1 MKKYSIE
8 LKKKVIKEYEETEI
22 SLNELARKYEIKS
35 PKSIRERIR
44 KYEIYGLSGIENPKN
59 LNYPSDLK
67 QNVIKCALT
76 EDLNF
81 RELADKFEIRNPKT
95 VSEWVRKFQEEKNF
109 PKINLSIDL
118 KEEYLN
124 MKKKNNRKKDYSE
137 KEIQEILQENLY
149 LRIENDYL
157 KELRRLELEEDLT
170 DAVNDK
176 LKVVQKSINSNRK
189 MVHLF
194 WFILHM

>member
-1 MKKYSIE
+1 MKKYSKE
-8 LKKKVIKEYEETEI
+8 LKQKVIREYKETSI
-22 SLNELARKYEIKS
+22 SLSKLARKYEIKS

-44 KYEIYGLSGIENPKN
+44 KYEIYGLSGIETPKS

-109 PKINLSIDL
+109 PKINLTIDF
-118 KEEYLN
+118 KEECLE
-124 MKKKNNRKKDYSE
+124 MKKNNKKKDYSE

-170 DAVNDK
+170 DVIKNTNK
-176 LKVVQKSINSNRK
+176 QEKSAKS
-189 MVHLF
+189 
-194 WFILHM
+194 

>member
-44 KYEIYGLSGIENPKN
+44 KYKLYGLSGIESPKT
-59 LNYPSDLK
+59 LKYPSDLK

-109 PKINLSIDL
+109 PKINLTIDF
-118 KEEYLN
+118 KEEYLE
-124 MKKKNNRKKDYSE
+124 MKKNNKKKDYSE

-170 DAVNDK
+170 DVIKNTNK
-176 LKVVQKSINSNRK
+176 QEKSAKS
-189 MVHLF
+189 
-194 WFILHM
+194 

>member
-8 LKKKVIKEYEETEI
+8 LKKKVIKEYKETET
-22 SLNELARKYEIKS
+22 SLNELARKYGIKS
-35 PKSIRERIR
+35 PKSIREWIR
-44 KYEIYGLSGIENPKN
+44 KYKLYGINEIESPKAKK
-59 LNYPSDLK
+59 YPLELK
-67 QNVIKCALT
+67 QNVIKYALT

-109 PKINLSIDL
+109 PKINLTIDF
-118 KEEYLN
+118 KEEYLE
-124 MKKKNNRKKDYSE
+124 MKKNNKKKDYSE

-170 DAVNDK
+170 DVIKNTNK
-176 LKVVQKSINSNRK
+176 QEKSAKS
-189 MVHLF
+189 
-194 WFILHM
+194 

>member
-109 PKINLSIDL
+109 PEINLTIDF
-118 KEEYLN
+118 KEEYLE
-124 MKKKNNRKKDYSE
+124 MKKNNKKKDYSE

-157 KELRRLELEEDLT
+157 KELRRLELEEDLKDVIKNT
-170 DAVNDK
+170 NK
-176 LKVVQKSINSNRK
+176 QEKSAKS
-189 MVHLF
+189 
-194 WFILHM
+194 

>member
-35 PKSIRERIR
+35 PKSIREWIR

-109 PKINLSIDL
+109 PKINLTIDF
-118 KEEYLN
+118 KEEYLE
-124 MKKKNNRKKDYSE
+124 MKKNNKKKDYSE

-170 DAVNDK
+170 DVIKNTNK
-176 LKVVQKSINSNRK
+176 QEKSAKS
-189 MVHLF
+189 
-194 WFILHM
+194 

>member
-22 SLNELARKYEIKS
+22 SLNKLARKYEIKS

-44 KYEIYGLSGIENPKN
+44 KYEIYGISGIENPKN

-118 KEEYLN
+118 KEEYLD
-124 MKKKNNRKKDYSE
+124 MKKNNKKKDYSE

-170 DAVNDK
+170 DAIKNTNK
-176 LKVVQKSINSNRK
+176 QEKSAKS
-189 MVHLF
+189 
-194 WFILHM
+194 

>member
-1 MKKYSIE
+1 MKKYSKE
-8 LKKKVIKEYEETEI
+8 LKQKVIREYKETSI
-22 SLNELARKYEIKS
+22 SLSKLARKYEIKS

-44 KYEIYGLSGIENPKN
+44 KYEIYGLSGIETPKN
-59 LNYPSDLK
+59 LKYPSDLK

-109 PKINLSIDL
+109 PKINLTIDF
-118 KEEYLN
+118 KEEYLE
-124 MKKKNNRKKDYSE
+124 MKKNNKKKDYSE

-170 DAVNDK
+170 DVIKNTNK
-176 LKVVQKSINSNRK
+176 QEKSAKS
-189 MVHLF
+189 
-194 WFILHM
+194 

>member
-1 MKKYSIE
+1 MKKYSIG

-22 SLNELARKYEIKS
+22 SLNKLARKYEIKS

-118 KEEYLN
+118 KEEYLD
-124 MKKKNNRKKDYSE
+124 MKKNNKKKDYSE

-170 DAVNDK
+170 DVIKNTNK
-176 LKVVQKSINSNRK
+176 QEKSAKS
-189 MVHLF
+189 
-194 WFILHM
+194 

>member
-1 MKKYSIE
+1 MKKYSIG

-22 SLNELARKYEIKS
+22 SLNKLARKYEIKS

-118 KEEYLN
+118 KEEYLD
-124 MKKKNNRKKDYSE
+124 MKKNNKKKDYSE

-170 DAVNDK
+170 DAIKNTNK
-176 LKVVQKSINSNRK
+176 QEKSAKS
-189 MVHLF
+189 
-194 WFILHM
+194 

>member
-109 PKINLSIDL
+109 PKINLSIDF
-118 KEEYLN
+118 KEEYLE
-124 MKKKNNRKKDYSE
+124 MKKNNKKKDYSE

-157 KELRRLELEEDLT
+157 KELRRLELEEDLKDVIKNT
-170 DAVNDK
+170 NK
-176 LKVVQKSINSNRK
+176 QEKSAKS
-189 MVHLF
+189 
-194 WFILHM
+194 

>member
-44 KYEIYGLSGIENPKN
+44 KYEIYGLSGIENPKY

-170 DAVNDK
+170 DVIKNTNK
-176 LKVVQKSINSNRK
+176 QEKSAKS
-189 MVHLF
+189 
-194 WFILHM
+194 

>member
-118 KEEYLN
+118 KEEYLD
-124 MKKKNNRKKDYSE
+124 MKKNNKKKDYSE

-170 DAVNDK
+170 DVIKNINKPDQSA
-176 LKVVQKSINSNRK
+176 KS
-189 MVHLF
+189 
-194 WFILHM
+194 

>member
-22 SLNELARKYEIKS
+22 SLNKLARKYEIKS
-35 PKSIRERIR
+35 PKSIREWIR
-44 KYEIYGLSGIENPKN
+44 KYEIYGLSGIESPKN

-118 KEEYLN
+118 KEEYLD
-124 MKKKNNRKKDYSE
+124 MKKNNKKKDYSE

-170 DAVNDK
+170 DAIKNTNK
-176 LKVVQKSINSNRK
+176 QEKSAKS
-189 MVHLF
+189 
-194 WFILHM
+194 

>member
-22 SLNELARKYEIKS
+22 SLNKLARKYEIKS
-35 PKSIRERIR
+35 PKSIREWIR
-44 KYEIYGLSGIENPKN
+44 KYEIYGLSGIESPKN

-109 PKINLSIDL
+109 PKINLTIDL
-118 KEEYLN
+118 KEEYLD
-124 MKKKNNRKKDYSE
+124 MKKNNKKKDYSE

-157 KELRRLELEEDLT
+157 KELRRLELEEDLADVIKNT
-170 DAVNDK
+170 NK
-176 LKVVQKSINSNRK
+176 QEKSAKS
-189 MVHLF
+189 
-194 WFILHM
+194 

>member
-1 MKKYSIE
+1 MCFN
-8 LKKKVIKEYEETEI
+8 T
-22 SLNELARKYEIKS
+22 
-35 PKSIRERIR
+35 
-44 KYEIYGLSGIENPKN
+44 
-59 LNYPSDLK
+59 SDLK

-109 PKINLSIDL
+109 PKINLTIDF
-118 KEEYLN
+118 KEEYLE
-124 MKKKNNRKKDYSE
+124 MKKNNKKKDYSE

-170 DAVNDK
+170 DVIKNTNK
-176 LKVVQKSINSNRK
+176 QEKSAKS
-189 MVHLF
+189 
-194 WFILHM
+194 

>member
-1 MKKYSIE
+1 M
-8 LKKKVIKEYEETEI
+8 
-22 SLNELARKYEIKS
+22 
-35 PKSIRERIR
+35 
-44 KYEIYGLSGIENPKN
+44 
-59 LNYPSDLK
+59 
-67 QNVIKCALT
+67 IKCALT

-109 PKINLSIDL
+109 PKINLTIDF
-118 KEEYLN
+118 KEEYLE
-124 MKKKNNRKKDYSE
+124 MKKNNKKKDYSE

-170 DAVNDK
+170 DVIKNTNK
-176 LKVVQKSINSNRK
+176 QEKSAKS
-189 MVHLF
+189 
-194 WFILHM
+194 

>member
-8 LKKKVIKEYEETEI
+8 LKKKVIKEYKETET
-22 SLNELARKYEIKS
+22 SLNELARKYGIKS
-35 PKSIRERIR
+35 PKSIREWIR
-44 KYEIYGLSGIENPKN
+44 KYKLYGINEIESPKAKK
-59 LNYPSDLK
+59 YPLELK
-67 QNVIKCALT
+67 QNVIKYALT

-109 PKINLSIDL
+109 PKINLTIDF
-118 KEEYLN
+118 KEEYLE
-124 MKKKNNRKKDYSE
+124 MKKNNKKKDYSE

-157 KELRRLELEEDLT
+157 KELRRLELEEDLADVIKNT
-170 DAVNDK
+170 NK
-176 LKVVQKSINSNRK
+176 QEKSAKS
-189 MVHLF
+189 
-194 WFILHM
+194 

>member
-22 SLNELARKYEIKS
+22 SLNKLARKYEIKS
-35 PKSIRERIR
+35 PKSIREWIR

-118 KEEYLN
+118 KEEYLD
-124 MKKKNNRKKDYSE
+124 MKKNNKKKDYSE

-170 DAVNDK
+170 DVIKNTNK
-176 LKVVQKSINSNRK
+176 QEKSAKS
-189 MVHLF
+189 
-194 WFILHM
+194 

>member
-22 SLNELARKYEIKS
+22 SLNELARKYDIKS
-35 PKSIRERIR
+35 TKSIREWIR
-44 KYEIYGLSGIENPKN
+44 KYKLYGINGIEIPNSKE
-59 LNYPSDLK
+59 YPLELK
-67 QNVIKCALT
+67 QNVIKYALT

-109 PKINLSIDL
+109 PKINLTIDL
-118 KEEYLN
+118 KEKYLS
-124 MKKKNNRKKDYSE
+124 MKKNNSKKDYSE
-137 KEIQEILQENLY
+137 KEIQEILEENLH

-157 KELRRLELEEDLT
+157 KELRRLGLEKDLK
-170 DAVNDK
+170 DAIKDINK
-176 LKVVQKSINSNRK
+176 PEKSAKS
-189 MVHLF
+189 
-194 WFILHM
+194 

>member
-44 KYEIYGLSGIENPKN
+44 KYKLYGLSGIESPKT
-59 LNYPSDLK
+59 LKYPSDLK

-157 KELRRLELEEDLT
+157 KELRRLELEEDLKDVIKNT
-170 DAVNDK
+170 NK
-176 LKVVQKSINSNRK
+176 QEKSAKS
-189 MVHLF
+189 
-194 WFILHM
+194 

>member
-22 SLNELARKYEIKS
+22 SLNKLARKYEIKS

-76 EDLNF
+76 EYLNF

-170 DAVNDK
+170 DAIKNTNK
-176 LKVVQKSINSNRK
+176 QEKSAKS
-189 MVHLF
+189 
-194 WFILHM
+194 

>member
-22 SLNELARKYEIKS
+22 SLNKLARKYEIKS

-44 KYEIYGLSGIENPKN
+44 KYEIYGLSGIENPKT
-59 LNYPSDLK
+59 LKYPSDLK

-95 VSEWVRKFQEEKNF
+95 VSEWVRKFQKEKNF

-118 KEEYLN
+118 KEEYLD
-124 MKKKNNRKKDYSE
+124 MKKNNKKKDYSE

-170 DAVNDK
+170 DAIKNTNK
-176 LKVVQKSINSNRK
+176 QEKSAKS
-189 MVHLF
+189 
-194 WFILHM
+194 

>member
-1 MKKYSIE
+1 M
-8 LKKKVIKEYEETEI
+8 
-22 SLNELARKYEIKS
+22 
-35 PKSIRERIR
+35 
-44 KYEIYGLSGIENPKN
+44 G
-59 LNYPSDLK
+59 
-67 QNVIKCALT
+67 
-76 EDLNF
+76 
-81 RELADKFEIRNPKT
+81 
-95 VSEWVRKFQEEKNF
+95 RKFQEEKNF

-170 DAVNDK
+170 DVIKNTNKQDQSA
-176 LKVVQKSINSNRK
+176 KS
-189 MVHLF
+189 
-194 WFILHM
+194 

>member
-22 SLNELARKYEIKS
+22 SLNKLARKYEIKS

-44 KYEIYGLSGIENPKN
+44 KYEIYGLSGIENPKT
-59 LNYPSDLK
+59 LKYPSDLK

-95 VSEWVRKFQEEKNF
+95 VSEWVRKFQKEKNF
-109 PKINLSIDL
+109 PKINLTIDF
-118 KEEYLN
+118 KEEYLE
-124 MKKKNNRKKDYSE
+124 MKKNNKKKDYSE

-170 DAVNDK
+170 DAIKNTNK
-176 LKVVQKSINSNRK
+176 QEKSAKS
-189 MVHLF
+189 
-194 WFILHM
+194 

>member
-1 MKKYSIE
+1 MKKYSKE
-8 LKKKVIKEYEETEI
+8 LKQKVIREYKETSI
-22 SLNELARKYEIKS
+22 SLSKLARKYEIKS

-44 KYEIYGLSGIENPKN
+44 KYEIYGLSGIEPPKS
-59 LNYPSDLK
+59 LKYPSDLK

-109 PKINLSIDL
+109 PKINLTIDF
-118 KEEYLN
+118 KEEYLE
-124 MKKKNNRKKDYSE
+124 MKKNNKKKDYSE

-157 KELRRLELEEDLT
+157 KELRRLELEEDLADVIKNT
-170 DAVNDK
+170 NK
-176 LKVVQKSINSNRK
+176 QEKSAKS
-189 MVHLF
+189 
-194 WFILHM
+194 

>member
-1 MKKYSIE
+1 M
-8 LKKKVIKEYEETEI
+8 
-22 SLNELARKYEIKS
+22 
-35 PKSIRERIR
+35 
-44 KYEIYGLSGIENPKN
+44 
-59 LNYPSDLK
+59 
-67 QNVIKCALT
+67 IKCDLT

-95 VSEWVRKFQEEKNF
+95 VSEWVRKFQKEKNF

-118 KEEYLN
+118 KEEYLD
-124 MKKKNNRKKDYSE
+124 MKKNNKKKDYSE

-170 DAVNDK
+170 DVIKNTNK
-176 LKVVQKSINSNRK
+176 QEKSAKS
-189 MVHLF
+189 
-194 WFILHM
+194 

>member
-22 SLNELARKYEIKS
+22 SLNKLARKYEIKS

-44 KYEIYGLSGIENPKN
+44 KYEIYGISGIENPKN

-118 KEEYLN
+118 KEEYLD
-124 MKKKNNRKKDYSE
+124 MKKNNKKKDYSE

-170 DAVNDK
+170 DVIKNTNK
-176 LKVVQKSINSNRK
+176 QKKSAKS
-189 MVHLF
+189 
-194 WFILHM
+194 